1 MIPPPFFFVF
11 NFILMESKHNAFVN
25 LLGVFYIVI
34 KTVKEIKER
43 PLFKQYFQ
51 QPFKD
56 GI

>member
-1 MIPPPFFFVF
+1 
-11 NFILMESKHNAFVN
+11 MENKHNAFVN

-34 KTVKEIKER
+34 KSIKVIKER

-51 QPFKD
+51 HPFKD